1 MKNEEETIMKKLIT
15 VVLILALL
23 IPAAALADLPDISG
37 LSFDEL
43 AQLIRTAKW
52 ALWACPEWK
61 EVEVPAGVYK
71 IGEDIPAGRWSIQ
84 VSSGDYSYYAYG
96 SKTDRTGTKIDDDY
110 CEVFGSISGD
120 ASDHSL
126 HQLDITFED
135 GFYFEIHKTCYFYPC
150 VKKLDF
156 NFR

>member
-1 MKNEEETIMKKLIT
+1 MKKLLSFS
-15 VVLILALL
+15 LIVALL
-23 IPAAALADLPDISG
+23 LPAASFADLPDLSG

-43 AQLIRTAKW
+43 AQLIRATKW
-52 ALWACPEWK
+52 ALWSCPEWK

-135 GFYFEIHKTCYFYPC
+135 GFYFEIHKTCYFYPG

-156 NFR
+156 TFR